1 MYLFKFLLLNL
12 HWKLTLSRAHNLSSW
27 KKVKSADALNMI
39 TPTGEE
45 RKTTVRRIAC
55 CAYLKSSSTSAMPAA
70 NCHMPHGAWRRVY
83 AWSWR
88 WPLSDTWRRLLEP
101 WHRLI
106 ELTFNLEL
114 HLGGR
119 HSVLQLQV
127 GVQVR
132 TARAQWAHRR
142 GAWIEA
148 ITIQLRDIYKLIKF
162 VCCVAFV
169 ICKTRDVRIYVNF
182 RKMLFFI
189 LLGALRPSQ
198 RHTGCVVFLW
208 NIIIFDIFCFANYS
222 GICLIT
228 LRNY

>member
-1 MYLFKFLLLNL
+1 MQCQL
-12 HWKLTLSRAHNLSSW
+12 
-27 KKVKSADALNMI
+27 
-39 TPTGEE
+39 PTA
-45 RKTTVRRIAC
+45 T
-55 CAYLKSSSTSAMPAA
+55 
-70 NCHMPHGAWRRVY
+70 CHMPHGAWRRVY
-83 AWSWR
+83 AWSCR

-119 HSVLQLQV
+119 HSGLQLQV

-132 TARAQWAHRR
+132 TPRAQWAHRR
-142 GAWIEA
+142 GACTEA

-182 RKMLFFI
+182 RKMLFFYFV
-189 LLGALRPSQ
+189 GRVAALTETHR
-198 RHTGCVVFLW
+198 L
-208 NIIIFDIFCFANYS
+208 FCFVLFCFFMEYYYF
-222 GICLIT
+222 LIFFV
-228 LRNY
+228 LRIILESV

>member
-1 MYLFKFLLLNL
+1 MQCQL
-12 HWKLTLSRAHNLSSW
+12 
-27 KKVKSADALNMI
+27 
-39 TPTGEE
+39 PTA
-45 RKTTVRRIAC
+45 T
-55 CAYLKSSSTSAMPAA
+55 
-70 NCHMPHGAWRRVY
+70 CHMPHGAWRRVY

-119 HSVLQLQV
+119 HSGLQLQV
-127 GVQVR
+127 RVQVR

-142 GAWIEA
+142 GAWTEA

-169 ICKTRDVRIYVNF
+169 ICKILAMWEF
-182 RKMLFFI
+182 MLIFGKCFFFI

-198 RHTGCVVFLW
+198 RHTGCFVLFFMEYYYFLIFFVLP
-208 NIIIFDIFCFANYS
+208 IILES
-222 GICLIT
+222 V
-228 LRNY
+228 

>member
-1 MYLFKFLLLNL
+1 MQCQL
-12 HWKLTLSRAHNLSSW
+12 
-27 KKVKSADALNMI
+27 
-39 TPTGEE
+39 PTA
-45 RKTTVRRIAC
+45 T
-55 CAYLKSSSTSAMPAA
+55 
-70 NCHMPHGAWRRVY
+70 CHMPHGAWRRVY

-119 HSVLQLQV
+119 HSGLQLQV
-127 GVQVR
+127 RVQVR

-142 GAWIEA
+142 GAWTEA

-169 ICKTRDVRIYVNF
+169 ICKILAMWEFMLIFGKCFFLFCWARCGPHRDT
-182 RKMLFFI
+182 
-189 LLGALRPSQ
+189 Q
-198 RHTGCVVFLW
+198 VVL
-208 NIIIFDIFCFANYS
+208 FCFVFFMEYYYF
-222 GICLIT
+222 LIFFV
-228 LRNY
+228 LRIILESV

>member
-1 MYLFKFLLLNL
+1 MQCQL
-12 HWKLTLSRAHNLSSW
+12 
-27 KKVKSADALNMI
+27 
-39 TPTGEE
+39 PTA
-45 RKTTVRRIAC
+45 T
-55 CAYLKSSSTSAMPAA
+55 
-70 NCHMPHGAWRRVY
+70 CHMPHGAWRRVY
-83 AWSWR
+83 AWSCR

-119 HSVLQLQV
+119 HSGQLQLQV
-127 GVQVR
+127 RVQVR

-169 ICKTRDVRIYVNF
+169 ICKILAMWEF
-182 RKMLFFI
+182 MLIFGKCVFFI

-198 RHTGCVVFLW
+198 RHTGCVVFYYFWYFLFCELFW
-208 NIIIFDIFCFANYS
+208 NLFNYIKKLLNDKQCESFACFALLVA
-222 GICLIT
+222 IKL
-228 LRNY
+228 

>member
-1 MYLFKFLLLNL
+1 MQCQL
-12 HWKLTLSRAHNLSSW
+12 
-27 KKVKSADALNMI
+27 
-39 TPTGEE
+39 PTA
-45 RKTTVRRIAC
+45 T
-55 CAYLKSSSTSAMPAA
+55 
-70 NCHMPHGAWRRVY
+70 CHMPHGAWRRVY

-119 HSVLQLQV
+119 HSGLQLQV
-127 GVQVR
+127 RVQVR
-132 TARAQWAHRR
+132 TGRAQWAHRR

-169 ICKTRDVRIYVNF
+169 ICKILAMWEF
-182 RKMLFFI
+182 MLIFGKCFFFI

-198 RHTGCVVFLW
+198 RHTGCCFFMEYYYFWYFLFCELFW
-208 NIIIFDIFCFANYS
+208 NLFNYIKKLLNDKQCESFACFALLVA
-222 GICLIT
+222 IKL
-228 LRNY
+228 

>member
-1 MYLFKFLLLNL
+1 
-12 HWKLTLSRAHNLSSW
+12 
-27 KKVKSADALNMI
+27 MI

-70 NCHMPHGAWRRVY
+70 TCHMPHGAWRRVY
-83 AWSWR
+83 AWICR
-88 WPLSDTWRRLLEP
+88 WPLSDTWLATS
-101 WHRLI
+101 WLI

-119 HSVLQLQV
+119 HSGRQLQV
-127 GVQVR
+127 RVQVR
-132 TARAQWAHRR
+132 TGLAQWAHRR

-182 RKMLFFI
+182 RKMLFLFCWAPC
-189 LLGALRPSQ
+189 GPHRDTQ
-198 RHTGCVVFLW
+198 VVL
-208 NIIIFDIFCFANYS
+208 FCFFFFMEYYYF
-222 GICLIT
+222 LIFFV
-228 LRNY
+228 LRIILESV

>member
-1 MYLFKFLLLNL
+1 
-12 HWKLTLSRAHNLSSW
+12 
-27 KKVKSADALNMI
+27 MI

-45 RKTTVRRIAC
+45 PKTTVRRIAC

-70 NCHMPHGAWRRVY
+70 TCHMAHGVGCTREAGGGHCRTLGW
-83 AWSWR
+83 
-88 WPLSDTWRRLLEP
+88 RLLEP

-119 HSVLQLQV
+119 HSGRQLQV
-127 GVQVR
+127 RVQVR
-132 TARAQWAHRR
+132 TGLAQWAHRR

-182 RKMLFFI
+182 RKMLFLFCWARCGPHRDTRVVLFCFFYGI
-189 LLGALRPSQ
+189 LL
-198 RHTGCVVFLW
+198 F
-208 NIIIFDIFCFANYS
+208 FDIFYFANYS